1 MNDAP
6 KLTPGEENEASISR
20 WLLDHGG
27 APISDDALFEGLCI
41 RLATAGLQIM
51 RANLSLGDSHPQL
64 FSRTL
69 MWRPGQSLVV
79 TDHPYEVRL
88 LRGYRDSPVSIIHQG
103 AQAIRRRLEGP
114 NPRLDFP
121 ILEELKSEGATEY
134 VAMALA
140 FTNGSRHFVSFTTG
154 ARGGFAVE
162 SLAMLDRL
170 MPLIALRI
178 ELVHARRAT
187 STLLRTY
194 LGSTAAERVEAG
206 TIRRS
211 QGEKMRAILVFADL
225 RAYTH
230 MTDTLSASELIEVLG
245 RYYEAV
251 AEPLEARG
259 ADINKL
265 IGDAM
270 LALFPLR
277 PNEDPL
283 YTNATACTAV
293 QGVHEALD
301 RLRAIPQEAL
311 PPGVR
316 TLSAGFGLHVG
327 EVTFGNVGSKSRLDF
342 TMIGP
347 AVNEVSRVQ
356 DLTRQLARPLIASKA
371 FANLP
376 CTLDLESLGFQVLR
390 GFREPREVFAVKGL

>member
-1 MNDAP
+1 MNDLP
-6 KLTPGEENEASISR
+6 KLTPSEENEASISR

-27 APISDDALFEGLCI
+27 AQTSDDTLFEGLCI
-41 RLATAGLQIM
+41 RLAAAGLQIM
-51 RANLSLGDSHPQL
+51 RANLNLGDSHPQL

-69 MWRPGQSLVV
+69 RWRPGQSLVV

-88 LRGYRDSPVSIIHQG
+88 MRGYRESPISVIHQG
-103 AQAIRRRLEGP
+103 AQAIRRRLEGA
-114 NPRLDFP
+114 NPLLDYP
-121 ILEELKSEGATEY
+121 VLNDLKADGATEY

-140 FTNGSRHFVSFTTG
+140 FTNGSRHFVSFATS
-154 ARGGFAVE
+154 ARGGFSVE

-187 STLLRTY
+187 RTLLRTY
-194 LGSTAAERVEAG
+194 LGTTAAERVEAG

-211 QGEKMRAILVFADL
+211 EGEKIRAILVFADL
-225 RAYTH
+225 RAYTR
-230 MTDTLSASELIEVLG
+230 MTDTLEPDQLIEVLG

-277 PNEDPL
+277 PNEDSL
-283 YTNATACTAV
+283 YTNATACSAV

-301 RLRAIPQEAL
+301 RLKAITEDTL
-311 PPGVR
+311 PSGIKS
-316 TLSAGFGLHVG
+316 LSAGFGLHVG

-347 AVNEVSRVQ
+347 AVNEVTRVQ
-356 DLTRQLARPLIASKA
+356 DLTRQLSRPLIASKA

-376 CTLDLESLGFQVLR
+376 CSLDLESLGFQVLR